1 LFSNIWSAI
10 PNEPAKDELEQSSWY
25 PLTSTT
31 GGLEVRG
38 TGMPAGMSCAE
49 TQAAQATLSNP
60 AHDQCEIVML
70 DTTS

>member
-1 LFSNIWSAI
+1 
-10 PNEPAKDELEQSSWY
+10 
-25 PLTSTT
+25 
-31 GGLEVRG
+31 LEVRG